1 LQRRRAVRLEISK
14 RDHPHLQFVDVLA
27 LVGEV
32 LLDIVVEPQCVALH
46 LIRIGLMLPVTSVQK
61 TMSTG

>member
-1 LQRRRAVRLEISK
+1 LQGRRAVRLESPK
-14 RDHPHLQFVDVLA
+14 RDHPHPQFVDVLA

-46 LIRIGLMLPVTSVQK
+46 LIRIGLMLPVTSMQK
-61 TMSTG
+61 TMSTA